1 MDGRGFGQRLLQAR
15 LTYSARLGRMVTQ
28 TEVGEKLGITGTS
41 VGRYEKEEKEP
52 TLETFARLAK
62 LYGVSPCFLCFGVV
76 VPAEAA
82 PGRATPLPAVEAN
95 PAASS
100 ERAGRARRGRR

>member
-15 LTYSARLGRMVTQ
+15 LNHSARLGRMVTQ

-52 TLETFARLAK
+52 TLEMFARLAK
-62 LYGVSPCFLCFGVV
+62 LYGVSPCFLCFGIV

-82 PGRATPLPAVEAN
+82 PDRATPLPAVAATP
-95 PAASS
+95 PASA
-100 ERAGRARRGRR
+100 RAAGRGRRGRS